1 MSEDS
6 EKKANGKNAK
16 TQTYQKDDGLNLGI
30 EFQTTEE
37 IKVPEKLI
45 DQVIGQEH
53 AVEVIKTAANQKR
66 HVLLIGEPGT
76 GKSMLGQAMAELL
89 PTEELE
95 DILVFPNPEDE
106 NMPKIKTVPA
116 CQGRRIVEKYRE
128 KAKSQENIKS
138 YLLLFVLFVVMMAV
152 LMDRSPRTLLM
163 GLFVVIISI
172 MAISNLRLKN
182 QVLVP
187 KLLVD
192 NCGKKKAPFVD
203 ATGAHAGALLGDVRH
218 DPFQCFSGEENIVI
232 RENGTERVVKLKDF
246 VESALKEPSGFGKDG
261 EVEVVYKDFHND
273 NIEILTRTGF
283 VKLLYANKRIGKQ
296 ELLKIVN
303 LEKDYWLFVT
313 PDHKVYT
320 LDGMKEAKEI
330 GENDEIIHEK
340 LIVLS
345 EIDIARTYAE
355 EEKARLYMEWV
366 SGKEVKIKKSILR
379 WWRKGSKP
387 DSIKMVNE
395 LKSLGLLPLYSED
408 PRLEKVALIMGILFS
423 DGCIDKNL
431 NTLSFISGE
440 REAVEKFVAI
450 LKELFGDFSYQ
461 IKENRKAKGRSIL
474 FRTWDRRIIRFFV
487 ALGAPVGNKTRTRLS
502 LPWWVRLKPSLFL
515 AFFDGFY
522 SGGGSIPKTIH
533 NNGLKFNNSMEV
545 AQLAETLED
554 KMPFFKEIAFYLDA
568 LGIKANVKVNN
579 AGSKYRIRLL
589 LSQSVDNVLTFA
601 KLVPLTLSPKKR
613 ERLIE
618 EIEKYLSNLEGS
630 RHGSRKGQLR
640 REFEEI
646 KYLKKPAFIVQ
657 KRDVEVTYNVT
668 TETGNLLA
676 NGLLVKN
683 SGGLGTPAHER
694 VEPGMI
700 HRAHRGVL
708 FIDEIATL
716 SLKMQQSLL
725 TAMQEKKFPITG
737 QSELSSGAMVRTE
750 PVPCD
755 FVLVAAGNLDTVDK
769 MHPALRSR
777 IRGYGYEIYMRTTMP
792 DTLENRRKLVQFVAQ
807 EVKKDGKIPHFTRD
821 AVEEIVR
828 EAQKRAGRKGHLTLR
843 LRDLGGV
850 VRAAGDIAIREGA
863 KYVTREHVLK
873 ALQLARPL
881 EKQLADWYIERKK
894 EYQVIKVKGGEI
906 GRVNGL
912 AVIGEQSGIVLP
924 IEAVVAPA
932 ASREEGKII
941 VTGKLG
947 EIAKEAVQNVSAII
961 KRYKGED
968 ISNYDIHVQF
978 LQTYEGVEGDSAS
991 ISVATAVI
999 SALEEVPV
1007 KQDVAMTG
1015 SLSVRGEVLPVGGVT
1030 PKIEAAIEAGI
1041 KQIIIPK
1048 ANEKDVFLSP
1058 DKAEK
1063 IEIIPVERID
1073 QVLEVALE
1081 DSEKKDKLIKRIR
1094 EALPLYPSGNP
1105 SAS

>member
-1 MSEDS
+1 M
-6 EKKANGKNAK
+6 
-16 TQTYQKDDGLNLGI
+16 DGEERKGIKIEASQNYGERLDLGI
-30 EFQTTEE
+30 EFKTTEE
-37 IKVPEKLI
+37 IKVPDKLI

-53 AVEVIKTAANQKR
+53 AVEVIKTAAKQKR

-106 NMPKIKTVPA
+106 NMPRIKTVPA
-116 CQGRRIVEKYRE
+116 CQGKRIVEKYRE
-128 KAKSQENIKS
+128 KAKHQENLKS
-138 YLLLFVLFVVMMAV
+138 YLLLFVLFVVMIAV
-152 LMDRSPRTLLM
+152 LMDPSPQTLLM

-192 NCGKKKAPFVD
+192 NCGKRKAPFVD

-232 RENGTERVVKLKDF
+232 RENSTERIVKLKDF
-246 VESALKEPSGFGKDG
+246 VEKALKEPSGSGKDG
-261 EVEVVYKDFHND
+261 EVGVIYKDFRND

-296 ELLKIVN
+296 EVFKIVN

-320 LDGMKEAKEI
+320 LDGIKEAKEI
-330 GENDEIIHEK
+330 GKNDEIIHEK

-345 EIDIARTYAE
+345 EKDIARTYAE
-355 EEKARLYMEWV
+355 EEKAKLYMEWA
-366 SGKEVKIKKSILR
+366 SGREVRIKKSTLR
-379 WWRKGSKP
+379 WWRRGSKP
-387 DSIKMVNE
+387 DSIKMINE
-395 LKSLGLLPLYSED
+395 LKRLGLLPLYSDD
-408 PRLEKVALIMGILFS
+408 PRLEKIALIMGILFS

-450 LKELFGDFSYQ
+450 LKELFGEFSYQ
-461 IKENRKAKGRSIL
+461 IKENRNAKGRSIL

-522 SGGGSIPKTIH
+522 SGDGSIPKFAIY
-533 NNGLKFNNSMEV
+533 NDGIKFNNTMEV

-568 LGIKANVKVNN
+568 LGIKAKVKVNN
-579 AGSKYRIRLL
+579 ARGKHKIRLL

-613 ERLIE
+613 EKLIE

-630 RHGSRKGQLR
+630 RHESRKDQLR
-640 REFEEI
+640 KELEEV
-646 KYLKKPAFIVQ
+646 KSLKKPAFIVQ

-700 HRAHRGVL
+700 HRAHKGVL

-716 SLKMQQSLL
+716 SIKMQQSLL

-755 FVLVAAGNLDTVDK
+755 FVLVAAGNLDTVEK

-777 IRGYGYEIYMRTTMP
+777 IRGYGYEVYMRTTMP
-792 DTLENRRKLVQFVAQ
+792 DTLENRKKLVQFVAQ
-807 EVKKDGKIPHFTRD
+807 EVKKDGKIPHFTKD

-873 ALQLARPL
+873 ALQLAKPL

-894 EYQVIKVKGGEI
+894 EYQVIKVEGGEI

-1007 KQDVAMTG
+1007 KQSVAMTG

-1041 KQIIIPK
+1041 KQVIIPK

-1063 IEIIPVERID
+1063 IEVVPVETID
-1073 QVLEVALE
+1073 QVLEIALE
-1081 DSEKKDKLIKRIR
+1081 ESEKKEKLIRRIK
-1094 EALPLYPSGNP
+1094 EALPLYPSAQ
-1105 SAS
+1105 S